1 MASLLRFHPDVLID
15 LRDAIAW
22 YTEISPRL
30 ANRFRESV
38 DRSLDQIETDPLMY
52 AILFDD
58 VHVVQTSA
66 FPYLVQYRI
75 RRDNPFVLGIFH
87 GASDS
92 GKWRARAQA

>member
-1 MASLLRFHPDVLID
+1 MASRLRFHPESLAD

-38 DRSLDQIETDPLMY
+38 DRSLDQIESDPLIY

-58 VHVVQTSA
+58 VRVVQTAA
-66 FPYLVQYRI
+66 FPYLVHYRI

-87 GASDS
+87 GASDP
-92 GKWRARAQA
+92 GKWRARAQT